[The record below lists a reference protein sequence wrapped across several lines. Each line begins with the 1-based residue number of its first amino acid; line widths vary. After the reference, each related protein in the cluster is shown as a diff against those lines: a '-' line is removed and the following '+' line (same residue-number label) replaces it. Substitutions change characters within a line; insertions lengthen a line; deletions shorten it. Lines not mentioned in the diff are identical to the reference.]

1 MKVNKEDFEV
11 FIQIDPFDSLLP
23 YKPGSSFFGST
34 FDINKV
40 IVGTE
45 KNPNKKLDID
55 DSRLKQRQKSYKKY
69 NNNISSLY
77 DKFKTLPDNFS
88 FPLLSDN
95 VEMEEILIDEKALE
109 FLKFLNKREIKIN
122 SEDILNYDL
131 GFSESMSLFI
141 GFKNESEEEDDFTDF
156 LNPTS
161 INNTT
166 INNQT
171 VLNQTTIEKNST
183 NKINQFLKTNVE
195 KTWEKIIE
203 SKVESKTNDVT
214 NNFFNTNEF
223 KNNINNTINNSSTLE
238 QKIDNIVNQKT
249 ENNQFN
255 QQTVMINQ
263 INNTIVQATKT
274 IEKNIES
281 KLETVVKE
289 VHSQQMFDKNEILS
303 ELRKT
308 IQREKEE
315 NKSLQK
321 QNIQSVDKTLKDFL
335 RS

>member
-1 MKVNKEDFEV
+1 VKINKENFDV
-11 FIQIDPFDSLLP
+11 FIKIDPFDSLLP
-23 YKPGSSFFGST
+23 YKPGSSFFGNT
-34 FDINKV
+34 FDINNV

-45 KNPNKKLDID
+45 KNPNKKLDIND
-55 DSRLKQRQKSYKKY
+55 IHLKQRQKSYKKF

-77 DKFKTLPDNFS
+77 DKFKTLPEDFE

-95 VEMEEILIDEKALE
+95 VEIEEILIDEKSLE
-109 FLKFLNKREIKIN
+109 FLKFLNKREMTIN

-131 GFSESMSLFI
+131 GFSQTLSLFS
-141 GFKNESEEEDDFTDF
+141 GFKDESNEEDEITDF

-166 INNQT
+166 INNQNI
-171 VLNQTTIEKNST
+171 LNKTTIEKTTSNQ
-183 NKINQFLKTNVE
+183 INQLLKTSVE

-203 SKVESKTNDVT
+203 SKVESKANDVT
-214 NNFFNTNEF
+214 NNFFTSNEF
-223 KNNINNTINNSSTLE
+223 KNNINTTIENSSTL
-238 QKIDNIVNQKT
+238 QQRIDNIVNQKT
-249 ENNQFN
+249 ENNQIN
-255 QQTVMINQ
+255 QQTVLINQ
-263 INNTIVQATKT
+263 IQQTVVEATKT

-281 KLETVVKE
+281 KLQTVVKE
-289 VHSQQMFDKNEILS
+289 VHNQQVFDKNEILT
-303 ELRKT
+303 ELRRT
-308 IQREKEE
+308 LQREKEE

>member
-1 MKVNKEDFEV
+1 VKINKEDFDV
-11 FIQIDPFDSLLP
+11 FVKIDAFDSLLP
-23 YKPGSSFFGST
+23 YKPGSSFFGNT

-45 KNPNKKLDID
+45 KNPNKKLDIND
-55 DSRLKQRQKSYKKY
+55 ARLKQRQKSYKKY

-77 DKFKTLPDNFS
+77 DKFKTLPDDFE
-88 FPLLSDN
+88 FPLLSDTTE
-95 VEMEEILIDEKALE
+95 VQEILIDEKALE

-131 GFSESMSLFI
+131 GFSESLSLFS
-141 GFKNESEEEDDFTDF
+141 GFKSESEEEDEVTDF
-156 LNPTS
+156 ISPTNV
-161 INNTT
+161 NNTT
-166 INNQT
+166 INNQN

-183 NKINQFLKTNVE
+183 NKINQLLKTNVE

-203 SKVESKTNDVT
+203 SKVESKTSDMT

-223 KNNINNTINNSSTLE
+223 KNNINNTIVNSSTLE

-249 ENNQFN
+249 ENNQYN
-255 QQTVMINQ
+255 QQTVLINQ
-263 INNTIVQATKT
+263 INNTIIEATKT
-274 IEKNIES
+274 VEKNIES
-281 KLETVVKE
+281 KLQTVVKE

-303 ELRKT
+303 ELRRT
-308 IQREKEE
+308 IVREKEE

>member
-1 MKVNKEDFEV
+1 VKINKEDFDV
-11 FIQIDPFDSLLP
+11 FVKIDAFDSLLP
-23 YKPGSSFFGST
+23 YKPGSSFFGNT

-45 KNPNKKLDID
+45 KNPNKKLDIND
-55 DSRLKQRQKSYKKY
+55 ARLKQRQKSYKKY

-77 DKFKTLPDNFS
+77 DKFKTLPDDFE
-88 FPLLSDN
+88 FPLLSDTTE
-95 VEMEEILIDEKALE
+95 VQEILIDEKALE

-131 GFSESMSLFI
+131 GFSESLSLFS
-141 GFKNESEEEDDFTDF
+141 GFKSESEEEDEATDF
-156 LNPTS
+156 ISPTNV
-161 INNTT
+161 NNTT
-166 INNQT
+166 INNQN

-183 NKINQFLKTNVE
+183 NKINQLLKTNVE

-203 SKVESKTNDVT
+203 SKVESKTSDMT
-214 NNFFNTNEF
+214 NNFLNTNEF
-223 KNNINNTINNSSTLE
+223 KNNINNTIVNSSTLE

-249 ENNQFN
+249 ENNQYN
-255 QQTVMINQ
+255 QQTVLINQ
-263 INNTIVQATKT
+263 INNTIIEATKT
-274 IEKNIES
+274 VEKNIES
-281 KLETVVKE
+281 KLQTVVKE
-289 VHSQQMFDKNEILS
+289 VHSQQIFDKNEILS
-303 ELRKT
+303 ELRRT
-308 IQREKEE
+308 IVREKEE

>member
-1 MKVNKEDFEV
+1 MKINKENFDV
-11 FIQIDPFDSLLP
+11 FVKIDAFDSLLP
-23 YKPGSSFFGST
+23 YKPGSSFFGNT

-45 KNPNKKLDID
+45 KNPNKKLDIND
-55 DSRLKQRQKSYKKY
+55 ARLKQRQKSYKKY

-77 DKFKTLPDNFS
+77 DKFKTLPDDFE
-88 FPLLSDN
+88 FPLLSDTTE
-95 VEMEEILIDEKALE
+95 VQEILIDEKALE

-131 GFSESMSLFI
+131 GFSESLSLFS
-141 GFKNESEEEDDFTDF
+141 GFKSESEEEDEVTDF
-156 LNPTS
+156 ISPTNV
-161 INNTT
+161 NNTT
-166 INNQT
+166 INNQN

-183 NKINQFLKTNVE
+183 NKINQLLKTNVE

-203 SKVESKTNDVT
+203 SKVESKTSDMT
-214 NNFFNTNEF
+214 NNFLNTNEF
-223 KNNINNTINNSSTLE
+223 KNNINNTIVNSSTLE

-249 ENNQFN
+249 ENNQYN
-255 QQTVMINQ
+255 QQTVLINQ
-263 INNTIVQATKT
+263 INNTIIEATKT
-274 IEKNIES
+274 VEKNIES
-281 KLETVVKE
+281 KLQTVVKE
-289 VHSQQMFDKNEILS
+289 VHSQQIFDKNEILS
-303 ELRKT
+303 ELRRT
-308 IQREKEE
+308 IVREKEE

>member
-1 MKVNKEDFEV
+1 MKVNKEDFDV
-11 FIQIDPFDSLLP
+11 FIKIDPFDSLLP
-23 YKPGSSFFGST
+23 YKPGGSFFGST

-69 NNNISSLY
+69 NNNILSLY
-77 DKFKTLPDNFS
+77 DKFKTLPDDFN

-95 VEMEEILIDEKALE
+95 VEVEEILIDEKALE
-109 FLKFLNKREIKIN
+109 FLKFLNKREMIIN
-122 SEDILNYDL
+122 SEDVLNYDL
-131 GFSESMSLFI
+131 GFSESMSLFS
-141 GFKNESEEEDDFTDF
+141 GFKNESEEENEVTDF

-161 INNTT
+161 ITNTT
-166 INNQT
+166 INNQS
-171 VLNQTTIEKNST
+171 VLNQTTIKKNST

-203 SKVESKTNDVT
+203 SKIESKTNDVT

-223 KNNINNTINNSSTLE
+223 KNNINNTIVNSSSLE

-249 ENNQFN
+249 ENNQNN

-289 VHSQQMFDKNEILS
+289 VHSQQMFDKNEILT
-303 ELRKT
+303 ELRRT
-308 IQREKEE
+308 IIREKEE

>member
-1 MKVNKEDFEV
+1 MKINKEDFDV
-11 FIQIDPFDSLLP
+11 FVKIDAFDSLLP
-23 YKPGSSFFGST
+23 YKPGSSFFGNT

-45 KNPNKKLDID
+45 KNPNKKLDIND
-55 DSRLKQRQKSYKKY
+55 ARLKQRQKSYKKY

-77 DKFKTLPDNFS
+77 DKFKTLPDDFE
-88 FPLLSDN
+88 FPLLSDTTE
-95 VEMEEILIDEKALE
+95 VQEILIDEKALE

-131 GFSESMSLFI
+131 GFSESLSLFS
-141 GFKNESEEEDDFTDF
+141 GFKSESEEEDEVTDF
-156 LNPTS
+156 ISPTNV
-161 INNTT
+161 NNTT
-166 INNQT
+166 INNQN

-183 NKINQFLKTNVE
+183 NKINQLLKTNVE

-203 SKVESKTNDVT
+203 SKVESKTSDMT

-223 KNNINNTINNSSTLE
+223 KNNINNTIVNSSTLE

-249 ENNQFN
+249 ENNQYN
-255 QQTVMINQ
+255 QQTVLINQ
-263 INNTIVQATKT
+263 INNTIIEATKT
-274 IEKNIES
+274 VEKNIES
-281 KLETVVKE
+281 KLQTVVKE

-303 ELRKT
+303 ELRRT
-308 IQREKEE
+308 IVREKEE

>member
-1 MKVNKEDFEV
+1 MKINKEDFDV
-11 FIQIDPFDSLLP
+11 FVKIDAFDSLLP
-23 YKPGSSFFGST
+23 YKPGSSFFGNT

-45 KNPNKKLDID
+45 KNPNKKLDIND
-55 DSRLKQRQKSYKKY
+55 ARLKQRQKSYKKY

-77 DKFKTLPDNFS
+77 DKFKTLPDDFE
-88 FPLLSDN
+88 FPLLSDTTE
-95 VEMEEILIDEKALE
+95 VQEILIDEKALE

-131 GFSESMSLFI
+131 GFSESLSLFS
-141 GFKNESEEEDDFTDF
+141 GFKSESEEEDEATDF
-156 LNPTS
+156 ISPTNV
-161 INNTT
+161 NNTT
-166 INNQT
+166 INNQN

-183 NKINQFLKTNVE
+183 NKINQLLKTNVE

-203 SKVESKTNDVT
+203 SKVESKTSDMT
-214 NNFFNTNEF
+214 NNFLNTNEF
-223 KNNINNTINNSSTLE
+223 KNNINNTIVNSSTLE

-249 ENNQFN
+249 ENNQYN
-255 QQTVMINQ
+255 QQTVLINQ
-263 INNTIVQATKT
+263 INNTIIEATKT
-274 IEKNIES
+274 VEKNIES
-281 KLETVVKE
+281 KLQTVVKE
-289 VHSQQMFDKNEILS
+289 VHSQQIFDKNEILS
-303 ELRKT
+303 ELRRT
-308 IQREKEE
+308 IVREKEE

>member
-1 MKVNKEDFEV
+1 MKINKEDFDV
-11 FIQIDPFDSLLP
+11 FVKIDPFDSLLP
-23 YKPGSSFFGST
+23 YKPGSSFFGNT

-45 KNPNKKLDID
+45 KNPNKKLNINDA
-55 DSRLKQRQKSYKKY
+55 RLKQRQKSYKKY

-77 DKFKTLPDNFS
+77 DKFKTLPDNFE

-95 VEMEEILIDEKALE
+95 TEVQEILIDEKALE

-131 GFSESMSLFI
+131 GFSESLSLFS
-141 GFKNESEEEDDFTDF
+141 GFKSESEEEDEATDF
-156 LNPTS
+156 ISPTNV
-161 INNTT
+161 NNTT
-166 INNQT
+166 INNQN

-183 NKINQFLKTNVE
+183 NKINQLLKTNVE

-203 SKVESKTNDVT
+203 SKVESKTSDMT

-223 KNNINNTINNSSTLE
+223 KNNINNTIVNSSTLE

-249 ENNQFN
+249 ENNQYN
-255 QQTVMINQ
+255 QQTVLINQ
-263 INNTIVQATKT
+263 INNTIIEATKT
-274 IEKNIES
+274 VEKNIES
-281 KLETVVKE
+281 KLQTVVKE

-308 IQREKEE
+308 IVREKEE

>member
-1 MKVNKEDFEV
+1 MKINKEDFEI

-23 YKPGSSFFGST
+23 YKPGSSFFGNT

-55 DSRLKQRQKSYKKY
+55 NNRLKQRQKSYKKY
-69 NNNISSLY
+69 NHNISSLY
-77 DKFKTLPDNFS
+77 DKFKTLPQDFN

-95 VEMEEILIDEKALE
+95 VEIEEILIDEKALE
-109 FLKFLNKREIKIN
+109 FLKFLNKREIEIN
-122 SEDILNYDL
+122 SEDVLNYDL
-131 GFSESMSLFI
+131 GFSKSMSLFG
-141 GFKNESEEEDDFTDF
+141 GFKDESTEDDEVVDF
-156 LNPTS
+156 LNPTN
-161 INNTT
+161 ITNTT
-166 INNQT
+166 INNQNI
-171 VLNQTTIEKNST
+171 LNQTTIEKSTT

-203 SKVESKTNDVT
+203 SKVDSKANDIT

-223 KNNINNTINNSSTLE
+223 KNNINNTIVNSSTLE
-238 QKIDNIVNQKT
+238 QKIDNIVNNKT
-249 ENNQFN
+249 ENNQIN

-263 INNTIVQATKT
+263 INNTIVEATKT

-289 VHSQQMFDKNEILS
+289 VHHQQMFDKNEILT
-303 ELRKT
+303 ELRRT

>member
-1 MKVNKEDFEV
+1 VKINKEDFDV
-11 FIQIDPFDSLLP
+11 FVKIDPFDSLLP
-23 YKPGSSFFGST
+23 YKPGSSFFGNT

-45 KNPNKKLDID
+45 KNPNKKLNINDA
-55 DSRLKQRQKSYKKY
+55 RLKQRQKSYKKY

-77 DKFKTLPDNFS
+77 DKFKTLPDNFE

-95 VEMEEILIDEKALE
+95 TEVQEILIDEKALE

-131 GFSESMSLFI
+131 GFSESLSLFS
-141 GFKNESEEEDDFTDF
+141 GFKSESEEEDEATDF
-156 LNPTS
+156 ISPTNV
-161 INNTT
+161 NNTT
-166 INNQT
+166 INNQN

-183 NKINQFLKTNVE
+183 NKINQLLKTNVE

-203 SKVESKTNDVT
+203 SKVESKTSDMT

-223 KNNINNTINNSSTLE
+223 KNNINNTIVNSSTLE

-249 ENNQFN
+249 ENNQYN
-255 QQTVMINQ
+255 QQTVLINQ
-263 INNTIVQATKT
+263 INNTIIEATKT
-274 IEKNIES
+274 VEKNIES
-281 KLETVVKE
+281 KLQTVVKE

-308 IQREKEE
+308 IVREKEE